1 PDPPTDLVASDITHN
16 SATLTWTKSP
26 GATSYDFHNSFSWFD
41 QGDIDSF
48 PFVNLTPSTAYTVQL
63 RAKNAHGTSA
73 AVSTSFTTLPA
84 PVVPPAPTNVE
95 VSDITHNSAT
105 ISWTQSPGATS
116 YEVLGRSRNPVSGV
130 ITTFFNWIDVGN
142 VTSYT
147 FTGFWPNSEGNFF
160 IRALNSQ
167 GASAAERIN
176 FNTLPAPPR
185 RSRDDEDVD
194 DKPPPP
200 TPIPIH
206 DSLNH
211 LPPGIQ
217 ISNWVDGAQGK
228 RIDHVGVGRADLTE
242 QGILDAVDV
251 YGYVTPGVEV
261 CFDQPGRIVF
271 LDAAYAP
278 RRLANLPAYQRAGMT
293 CAAIDRGGA
302 VVLLR
307 IDNPPPVS
315 QSSQAEPTQPQSMN
329 DCEVQPWANLKFRQ
343 SPPRGLVLGVTATRD
358 WLPASEKRHGY
369 FKVRLW
375 GREGWISGD
384 YVYLRGD
391 CGV

>member
-1 PDPPTDLVASDITHN
+1 MTPDRIYRPR
-16 SATLTWTKSP
+16 
-26 GATSYDFHNSFSWFD
+26 
-41 QGDIDSF
+41 
-48 PFVNLTPSTAYTVQL
+48 L
-63 RAKNAHGTSA
+63 RAKNAYGFSDTF
-73 AVSTSFTTLPA
+73 AVLLPG
-84 PVVPPAPTNVE
+84 
-95 VSDITHNSAT
+95 S
-105 ISWTQSPGATS
+105 
-116 YEVLGRSRNPVSGV
+116 
-130 ITTFFNWIDVGN
+130 
-142 VTSYT
+142 VT
-147 FTGFWPNSEGNFF
+147 
-160 IRALNSQ
+160 AK
-167 GASAAERIN
+167 
-176 FNTLPAPPR
+176 TLPAPPR
-185 RSRDDEDVD
+185 SSGGSRDDEDDD
-194 DKPPPP
+194 DKAPPP

-217 ISNWVDGAQGK
+217 VSNWVDGAQGK

-315 QSSQAEPTQPQSMN
+315 QSSQAEPTQPQSMS

-343 SPPRGLVLGVTATRD
+343 SPPRGLVLGVTGARD
-358 WLPASEKRHGY
+358 WLPASEQRHGY

-375 GREGWISGD
+375 GREGWINGGF
-384 YVYLRGD
+384 VYTRGD

>member
-1 PDPPTDLVASDITHN
+1 TDVGNVASHTFTSLAANRSYTLQVRAKNANGVSNFVTSRATTLDGPNKSPADPTDRVVSSVTHN
-16 SATLTWTKSP
+16 SITISWTKSSR
-26 GATSYDFHNSFSWFD
+26 ATSYEVRINTTHEWRDI
-41 QGDIDSF
+41 GDVASYTF
-48 PFVNLTPSTAYTVQL
+48 TGLTPDTPYIPGL
-63 RAKNAHGTSA
+63 RAKNAYGFSNTF
-73 AVSTSFTTLPA
+73 AVLLPG
-84 PVVPPAPTNVE
+84 
-95 VSDITHNSAT
+95 SD
-105 ISWTQSPGATS
+105 
-116 YEVLGRSRNPVSGV
+116 NP
-130 ITTFFNWIDVGN
+130 
-142 VTSYT
+142 
-147 FTGFWPNSEGNFF
+147 
-160 IRALNSQ
+160 R
-167 GASAAERIN
+167 
-176 FNTLPAPPR
+176 TLPAPPR
-185 RSRDDEDVD
+185 SSGGSRDDEDDD
-194 DKPPPP
+194 DKAPPP

-217 ISNWVDGAQGK
+217 VSNWVDGAQGK

-278 RRLANLPAYQRAGMT
+278 RRLANLPAYSRDGMT

-302 VVLLR
+302 VVLLQS
-307 IDNPPPVS
+307 DNPPALQPS
-315 QSSQAEPTQPQSMN
+315 QPEQSQPQSQALG

-343 SPPRGLVLGVTATRD
+343 SPPDGLVLGVTGARD
-358 WLPASEKRHGY
+358 WLPASEQRQGY

-391 CGV
+391 CEV